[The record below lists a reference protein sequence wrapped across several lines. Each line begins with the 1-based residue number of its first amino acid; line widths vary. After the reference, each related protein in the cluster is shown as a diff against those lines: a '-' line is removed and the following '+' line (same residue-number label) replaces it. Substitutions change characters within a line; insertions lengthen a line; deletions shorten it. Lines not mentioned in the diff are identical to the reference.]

1 MMPARSLR
9 SLLLA
14 GAALT
19 LAVAAQA
26 AEPTTF
32 TVTIKNVST
41 SETLKLPDGKSTNV
55 PIAPGVYVVGARPS
69 LLFAVGKP
77 AGTALERLAEDGN
90 FQPLLDQAK
99 ARKELSAAEM
109 FVPGQAFT
117 IAARPGD
124 RLNFAAMFVQSNDL
138 FFAPKAGGI
147 ALFDRNGKPVG
158 GNLTSQIELY
168 DAGTEVNQ
176 APGVGANQAP
186 RQAKPNTGASEHK
199 PIAPVTARHDGFAY
213 PSVAS
218 VIEIEITPVAGMP
231 PQS

>member
-1 MMPARSLR
+1 MYDTREDIMMLARSLR

-41 SETLKLPDGKSTNV
+41 SETLKLPDGKTTNV

-69 LLFAVGKP
+69 LLFA
-77 AGTALERLAEDGN
+77 
-90 FQPLLDQAK
+90 
-99 ARKELSAAEM
+99 AA
-109 FVPGQAFT
+109 
-117 IAARPGD
+117 
-124 RLNFAAMFVQSNDL
+124 
-138 FFAPKAGGI
+138 
-147 ALFDRNGKPVG
+147 KPVG
-158 GNLTSQIELY
+158 
-168 DAGTEVNQ
+168 A
-176 APGVGANQAP
+176 AQAP
-186 RQAKPNTGASEHK
+186 RQPKPHTGASEHK
-199 PIAPVTARHDGFAY
+199 PCAAVTARHDGFTY
-213 PSVAS
+213 PAVAA